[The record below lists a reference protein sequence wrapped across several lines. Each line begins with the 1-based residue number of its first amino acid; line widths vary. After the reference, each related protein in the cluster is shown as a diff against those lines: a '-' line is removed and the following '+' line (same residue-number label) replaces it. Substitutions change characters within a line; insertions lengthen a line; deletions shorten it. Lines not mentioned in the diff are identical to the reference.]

1 MKQQP
6 ELKFDNSLLETTIVR
21 AIDFLWSNQLPGGE
35 FTTYVTERKVTGIT
49 CYFDSCNFST
59 ALIIYA
65 LSFLRETPKIEKMR
79 LKGLNFLL
87 SNMVR
92 PGIWYYY
99 SSTNPF
105 LHTLFLRPDIDTTSC
120 TSFVLTK
127 YGIVLNNKK
136 LLLANRNQD
145 GLISTWIVPRFSML
159 FTHTGYWLKYRLTT
173 PSYSQWWKRF
183 PPVSNEVDLGASAN
197 LVLYLGE
204 IEEIQK
210 VIDYLIDVTL
220 KVKETESDN
229 YYLSIFPH
237 YYFLSRAYF
246 NGVKG
251 LEVLKEKIISN
262 LEQKFEQE
270 GYDNPLD
277 TALAACTFLNFGQI
291 TPTLQEAIGFLL
303 AKQGTDGSWAIS
315 PFYFD
320 SPKRISWYGSAEL
333 TTGVCIEAL
342 GRYQQAIR

>member
-1 MKQQP
+1 
-6 ELKFDNSLLETTIVR
+6 
-21 AIDFLWSNQLPGGE
+21 
-35 FTTYVTERKVTGIT
+35 
-49 CYFDSCNFST
+49 
-59 ALIIYA
+59 
-65 LSFLRETPKIEKMR
+65 
-79 LKGLNFLL
+79 
-87 SNMVR
+87 MVR

-210 VIDYLIDVTL
+210 VIDYLIDVT
-220 KVKETESDN
+220 
-229 YYLSIFPH
+229 
-237 YYFLSRAYF
+237 
-246 NGVKG
+246 
-251 LEVLKEKIISN
+251 
-262 LEQKFEQE
+262 
-270 GYDNPLD
+270 
-277 TALAACTFLNFGQI
+277 
-291 TPTLQEAIGFLL
+291 
-303 AKQGTDGSWAIS
+303 
-315 PFYFD
+315 
-320 SPKRISWYGSAEL
+320 
-333 TTGVCIEAL
+333 
-342 GRYQQAIR
+342 

>member
-6 ELKFDNSLLETTIVR
+6 ELKFDNSQLETAIDR
-21 AIDFLWSNQLPGGE
+21 AIDFFWINQLPGGE

-49 CYFDSCNFST
+49 CNFDSCNFST
-59 ALIIYA
+59 ALILYA

-79 LKGLNFLL
+79 LQGRNFLL
-87 SNMVR
+87 DNMVR

-99 SSTNPF
+99 SSINPF
-105 LHTLFLRPDIDTTSC
+105 LHTLFSPPDIDTTSC
-120 TSFVLTK
+120 TSFVLKK

-145 GLISTWIVPRFSML
+145 DLISTWIVPRFSML
-159 FTHTGYWLKYRLTT
+159 FTHTGYWLKYRLIT
-173 PSYSQWWKRF
+173 PSYSQWWKKF
-183 PPVSNEVDLGASAN
+183 PSVSNEADLGASAN
-197 LVLYLGE
+197 LVFYLGE
-204 IEEIQK
+204 IEETKK

-220 KVKETESDN
+220 KGKEIESDTR
-229 YYLSIFPH
+229 YLSIFPH

-246 NGVKG
+246 NGVKR

-270 GYDNPLD
+270 GFDNSLD

-291 TPTLQEAIGFLL
+291 TPTLEKAIDFLL
-303 AKQGTDGSWAIS
+303 ANQGNDGSWAIS

-342 GRYQQAIR
+342 VRYQQAI